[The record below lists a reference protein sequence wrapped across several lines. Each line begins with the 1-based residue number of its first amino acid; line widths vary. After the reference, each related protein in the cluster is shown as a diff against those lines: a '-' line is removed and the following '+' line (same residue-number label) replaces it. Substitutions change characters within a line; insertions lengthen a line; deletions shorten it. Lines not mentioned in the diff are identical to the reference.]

1 MNYAKIGCVHVI
13 TEVYLRFGL
22 NIYKRNTNILIENDE
37 LVKILVTL
45 HDLENIDK
53 DIINYLDRYIDE
65 NLDSLSISV
74 LIEYSIFLVHFPNNS
89 KEFLDFFKK
98 VIYEKKLK
106 GKYEQMST
114 DNIYNMYFIL
124 YNFKMFL
131 TLEKT

>member
-1 MNYAKIGCVHVI
+1 LNYAKIGCVHVI

-114 DNIYNMYFIL
+114 DKIYNMYFIL